1 MEHFNIGGTNALEF
15 DFAHELFCKPE
26 DMKAV
31 KEADCVVVCLG
42 HDSVTEKENSDRTFE
57 LPYGQ
62 VDYLRTVLK
71 YNKNVV
77 VVLNGGGGIEM
88 ASWLPE
94 VKAS

>member
-1 MEHFNIGGTNALEF
+1 ME
-15 DFAHELFCKPE
+15 
-26 DMKAV
+26 AV
-31 KEADCVVVCLG
+31 KNADCVVVCLG
-42 HDSVTEKENSDRTFE
+42 HDSVTEKENSDRTFD

-88 ASWLPE
+88 ASVILHLNIRISQSRVRARNLPLP
-94 VKAS
+94 SR